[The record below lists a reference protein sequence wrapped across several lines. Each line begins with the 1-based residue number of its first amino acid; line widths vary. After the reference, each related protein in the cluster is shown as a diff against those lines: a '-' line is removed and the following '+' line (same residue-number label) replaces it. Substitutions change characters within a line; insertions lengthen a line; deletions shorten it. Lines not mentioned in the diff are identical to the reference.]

1 MHLWGHGP
9 TFPRWD
15 EHPLMTLG
23 LTPSLTPS
31 LTLPMDLAL
40 QPHKMLMTFL
50 MKIRSWT
57 LEIYGNPSS

>member
-1 MHLWGHGP
+1 
-9 TFPRWD
+9 
-15 EHPLMTLG
+15 MTLG